1 MSVTN
6 EVAKSSN
13 STYAPLTERQL
24 EIVKLLSRG
33 IKPAEIADYL
43 GTKLATI
50 RAHIRA
56 IHIKL
61 KAKSNLQ
68 VIAIAR
74 QLNIIQ

>member
-1 MSVTN
+1 MSVN
-6 EVAKSSN
+6 KEEIKLSST
-13 STYAPLTERQL
+13 TYAPLTERQL

-33 IKPAEIADYL
+33 IRPAEIADYL
-43 GTKLATI
+43 GTKLTTI

-56 IHIKL
+56 IHVKL

-74 QLNIIQ
+74 QLDIIQ